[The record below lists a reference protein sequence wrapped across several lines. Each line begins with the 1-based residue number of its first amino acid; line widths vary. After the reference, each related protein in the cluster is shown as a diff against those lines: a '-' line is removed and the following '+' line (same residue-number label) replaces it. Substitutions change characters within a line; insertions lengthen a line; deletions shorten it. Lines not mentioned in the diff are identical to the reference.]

1 MSGNDKQPIFERYL
15 FQIVS
20 GLIVAGISSFFLV
33 FFQVQKSAE
42 ATQAGLIQTQQ
53 KLADVDKMVMDTQK
67 EVRSD
72 LKEIND
78 KLSQISILNTKLYDL
93 EKRIDRL
100 ERIEKRR

>member
-1 MSGNDKQPIFERYL
+1 MDSNPKQPVFERYL

-20 GLIVAGISSFFLV
+20 GLIIAGISSFFVV
-33 FFQVQKSAE
+33 FFQVQRSAE

-53 KLADVDKMVMDTQK
+53 KLADVDKMMMDMQK
-67 EVRSD
+67 EVRAD

-78 KLSQISILNTKLYDL
+78 KLNQISILNNKLYDL

-100 ERIEKRR
+100 ERIEKKR